1 MTTYLTPTTTAE
13 YTYNTKGLRI
23 SKTVNG
29 QETRHIWD
37 GSNIVMELNGSDQ
50 VIDKYIRGNQ
60 LIKSD
65 LNGYYLYN
73 NHGDV
78 IQLTDKQGT
87 VTTSY
92 LYDAFGIE
100 QEPQPNDPNPFRYC
114 GEYLDKESGN
124 VYLRARYYDPETG
137 RFISEDPIRDGL
149 NWYVYCNNDPVNYF
163 DPRGLAI
170 GDVTMPN
177 GDVIHGTI
185 TDGITHLPDGSRP
198 PEGAVVETAAGF
210 YMMSNGSGVEVT
222 PTSVTTSNGS
232 NVTGYN
238 AGGTTYMLGGSR
250 PTVGSTVH
258 TSGGD
263 YLMTASGGVLD
274 SGGSSSAKS
283 SSYTSSKGIYD
294 TAPVEWYMNQ
304 DTGVQFVTG
313 LVAGAVSGIV
323 VAGAI
328 VIGVE
333 YLAGAAAY
341 KTAAAIDTAVAYTA
355 TKIKPYS
362 GKAAEKVIE
371 VYEGAKKY
379 INTPRKPVSRGT
391 IVKNVIKNIR
401 SLFDKDK

>member
-1 MTTYLTPTTTAE
+1 LTTYLTPTTTAE

-29 QETRHIWD
+29 QETKHIWD

-50 VIDKYIRGNQ
+50 VTDRYIRGNQ

-78 IQLTDKQGT
+78 IQLTDQQGT

-100 QEPQPNDPNPFRYC
+100 QEPQPDDPNPFRYC

-149 NWYVYCNNDPVNYF
+149 NWYVYCSNDPVNYI
-163 DPRGLAI
+163 DPSGLAI

-185 TDGITHLPDGSRP
+185 EDGITHLPDGSRP

-210 YMMSNGSGVEVT
+210 YMMLNGSGVEVT
-222 PTSVTTSNGS
+222 PTSVTTSSGS

-263 YLMTASGGVLD
+263 YIMTASGIGNKVY
-274 SGGSSSAKS
+274 SGSSSS
-283 SSYTSSKGIYD
+283 SSSSSKYNPYD
-294 TAPVEWYMNQ
+294 IMSVSKSCGGALV
-304 DTGVQFVTG
+304 DTCNEPNTKQAIINTG
-313 LVAGAVSGIV
+313 LLAYDQIRRITQVPIV
-323 VAGAI
+323 G
-328 VIGVE
+328 
-333 YLAGAAAY
+333 
-341 KTAAAIDTAVAYTA
+341 
-355 TKIKPYS
+355 TKLKLKLP
-362 GKAAEKVIE
+362 
-371 VYEGAKKY
+371 Y
-379 INTPRKPVSRGT
+379 INSGDPEFEEARKQA
-391 IVKNVIKNIR
+391 
-401 SLFDKDK
+401 DKWTAFSPSSWFRP

>member
-1 MTTYLTPTTTAE
+1 
-13 YTYNTKGLRI
+13 
-23 SKTVNG
+23 
-29 QETRHIWD
+29 
-37 GSNIVMELNGSDQ
+37 
-50 VIDKYIRGNQ
+50 NQ

-210 YMMSNGSGVEVT
+210 YMMLNGSGVEVT
-222 PTSVTTSNGS
+222 PTSVTTSSGS

-263 YLMTASGGVLD
+263 YIMTASGIGNKVY
-274 SGGSSSAKS
+274 SGSSSS
-283 SSYTSSKGIYD
+283 SSSSSKYNPYD
-294 TAPVEWYMNQ
+294 IMSVSKSCGGALV
-304 DTGVQFVTG
+304 DTCNEPNTKQAIINTG
-313 LVAGAVSGIV
+313 LLAYDQIRRITQVPIV
-323 VAGAI
+323 G
-328 VIGVE
+328 
-333 YLAGAAAY
+333 
-341 KTAAAIDTAVAYTA
+341 
-355 TKIKPYS
+355 TKLKLKLP
-362 GKAAEKVIE
+362 
-371 VYEGAKKY
+371 Y
-379 INTPRKPVSRGT
+379 INSGDPEFEEARKQA
-391 IVKNVIKNIR
+391 
-401 SLFDKDK
+401 DKWTAFSPSSWFRP